1 MNITICGGGNLGHVC
16 AAFLSA
22 QVGNRVSLLT
32 SRPEQWSEHI
42 EVRDCNG
49 LVYHGVFHAISNQ
62 PRDVVP
68 DADLIL
74 LCLPGFAIRG
84 VLRSIAPCLKPS
96 AWVGTVVSST
106 GFFFEAIEA
115 LPASQPLFGFQRV
128 PFISRVTRYGREAEL
143 KGYKDSLGVA
153 IEHADD
159 KESVR
164 AALEQLFKVPVRLL
178 ANHYEVSLSNSNP
191 LLHTSRLYML
201 WKDWEPGASY
211 DRNPGF
217 YSEWTVPTSELYI
230 AMDEELQSLL
240 RRGAA
245 LLRQLGCRVADAQNL
260 LHPRLP
266 GHPLA
271 DDSERRRQVSSR
283 LHQPLFHRGLPLRFK
298 AHSLTVPEPWHP
310 LPQYREGAQLGNEP
324 GEGLIIVYF
333 PSIRH
338 EPPSSWS
345 VISTRRGPTG
355 PRLLFLPKHCERVK
369 PNSTGKN
376 VQAGSNCNDRYKTD
390 GNRI

>member
-22 QVGNRVSLLT
+22 QGGNRVSLLT

-42 EVRDCNG
+42 EVHDCNG

-106 GFFFEAIEA
+106 GFFFEAMEA

-143 KGYKDSLGVA
+143 KGYKGSLGVA

-240 RRGAA
+240 RRLGVSEDSIPTV
-245 LLRQLGCRVADAQNL
+245 LRYYDSWDAESLTRKICSIPAFQGIL
-260 LHPRLP
+260 SPMTQSDDGRYLP
-266 GHPLA
+266 
-271 DDSERRRQVSSR
+271 DFTSR
-283 LHQPLFHRGLPLRFK
+283 YFTEDFPYGLKPI
-298 AHSLTVPEPWHP
+298 HSLCQSHGIHCPNIEKV
-310 LPQYREGAQLGNEP
+310 L
-324 GEGLIIVYF
+324 
-333 PSIRH
+333 
-338 EPPSSWS
+338 SWGMS
-345 VISTRRGPTG
+345 
-355 PRLLFLPKHCERVK
+355 RVK
-369 PNSTGKN
+369 
-376 VQAGSNCNDRYKTD
+376 D
-390 GNRI
+390 